1 MAVKNDFGHESR
13 VLEREPCPRAK
24 QRTQGRL
31 ARCRCASP
39 GRRRQ
44 GGRDEETLWDHRKGR
59 HPLPHLHDHLPHQ
72 LPECLAERPSHL
84 SPPRTRGERD
94 RRTELATCCG
104 LFDLEHLGEPTAAG
118 MAPCEVAGDVGTVSR
133 DLRTG
138 QPHQKIHLVL
148 YSLAPEQLSHAIGV
162 RGPLTRGALVEE
174 AQRAP
179 AIRASAHV
187 LFGLATLVGR
197 RAVALGLL
205 GDRIEQDRDR
215 LVVIHRTS
223 ISLVARNRAR
233 APGLGV
239 RPVDARRT
247 RDVSAARRDVIPS
260 LPARQARSARA
271 SGSA

>member
-1 MAVKNDFGHESR
+1 
-13 VLEREPCPRAK
+13 
-24 QRTQGRL
+24 
-31 ARCRCASP
+31 
-39 GRRRQ
+39 
-44 GGRDEETLWDHRKGR
+44 
-59 HPLPHLHDHLPHQ
+59 
-72 LPECLAERPSHL
+72 
-84 SPPRTRGERD
+84 
-94 RRTELATCCG
+94 
-104 LFDLEHLGEPTAAG
+104 

-197 RAVALGLL
+197 RAVDLGLL

-215 LVVIHRTS
+215 LVVVHRATVP
-223 ISLVARNRAR
+223 LAVRGHAP
-233 APGLGV
+233 APGMGF
-239 RPVDARRT
+239 RPVDARAT
-247 RDVSAARRDVIPS
+247 ANVSAGPPGVATWRNLIAWIPPARR
-260 LPARQARSARA
+260 ARSAGPCGGA
-271 SGSA
+271 